1 MRVLFFTVGG
11 ARAFQNLPE
20 DVWELSSA
28 QLGERYRTGAFTVVE
43 YFQVDTSTKKKKLKE
58 YKKRFFFNNYFDS
71 LFHLGIDRPTQ
82 SV

>member
-43 YFQVDTSTKKKKLKE
+43 YFQVIAREMKNPKQKNKKNKKIIEIKKMLKE
-58 YKKRFFFNNYFDS
+58 KNISKE
-71 LFHLGIDRPTQ
+71 LIE
-82 SV
+82 